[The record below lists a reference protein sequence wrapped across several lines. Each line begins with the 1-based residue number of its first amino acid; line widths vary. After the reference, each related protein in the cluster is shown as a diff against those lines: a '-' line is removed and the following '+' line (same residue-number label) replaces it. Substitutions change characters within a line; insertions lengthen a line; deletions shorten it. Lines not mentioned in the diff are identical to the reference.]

1 MFFQQLKLDSFRN
14 WSKKK
19 FQFDAD
25 TTLFVGENASGKT
38 NILEAIY
45 LLSSGNSFRAGII
58 DEMIK
63 QGEEL
68 GRVEG
73 LLKDGDRLEI
83 TLTRGEVMGK
93 NTAKRI
99 YKLNSVEKKQ
109 SEFVGQLR
117 CVLFRPENIEIV
129 LGSPSVRRDYLD
141 SVLEQVDRE
150 YARINLSYR
159 KGLRQRNKLLS
170 KIRDSNARANQ
181 LYFWNNLLV
190 KNGEYLTKKREDF
203 LDFLNN
209 KSENLF
215 FEYQADR
222 ITAAGLEE
230 LIEKEIEAGR
240 TLIGPHR
247 DDFLVRSINNG
258 DQDRD
263 LAMYGSRG
271 EQRMAVL
278 FLKILELEF
287 IDQQTG
293 ERPVLLLDDI
303 FSELDQEHRNRIFEV
318 IGQQQ
323 TILTTTE
330 EDLIDEKFFGNMKIV
345 NINRKEQE

>member
-1 MFFQQLKLDSFRN
+1 
-14 WSKKK
+14 
-19 FQFDAD
+19 
-25 TTLFVGENASGKT
+25 
-38 NILEAIY
+38 
-45 LLSSGNSFRAGII
+45 
-58 DEMIK
+58 
-63 QGEEL
+63 
-68 GRVEG
+68 
-73 LLKDGDRLEI
+73 
-83 TLTRGEVMGK
+83 
-93 NTAKRI
+93 
-99 YKLNSVEKKQ
+99 
-109 SEFVGQLR
+109 
-117 CVLFRPENIEIV
+117 VLFRPENIEIV
-129 LGSPSVRRDYLD
+129 LGRPSVRRDYLD